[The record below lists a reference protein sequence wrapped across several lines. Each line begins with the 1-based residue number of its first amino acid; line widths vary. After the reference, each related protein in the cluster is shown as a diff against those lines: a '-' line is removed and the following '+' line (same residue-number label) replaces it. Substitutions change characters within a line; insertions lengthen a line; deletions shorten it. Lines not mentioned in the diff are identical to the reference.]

1 MEGIRR
7 TLAGKEV
14 VILVD
19 AEYEDMEVWYPLLR
33 LKEEGANVRVAGAKK
48 GKTYLS
54 KHGYPV
60 NSDIAAGELSGKKVD
75 GIIIPGGWAPDRLR
89 QNNKVLKFV
98 KEIFHSYK
106 VIGAIC
112 HGASVLV
119 SADVLKGKKV
129 TCYKAIKDDVINAGA
144 DFLDKE
150 VVRDGLLIT
159 SRTPSDLPAFCKEI
173 ILALAGKVREDI
185 NAIEAL
191 NLAIKAE
198 EESCKFYSEAAK
210 NVLDA
215 EGRKM
220 FQRLAGEEANH
231 RSILEGEFERLKEKP
246 DWQRYEDWREI
257 L

>member
-1 MEGIRR
+1 MEEIKGA
-7 TLAGKEV
+7 LAGKEV

-33 LKEEGANVRVAGAKK
+33 LREEGANVMVSGAKK

-60 NSDIAAGELSGKKVD
+60 YSDIGAGELSAKKVD

-89 QNNKVLKFV
+89 QNKKVLKFV
-98 KEIFHSYK
+98 KEIFHSCK

-129 TCYKAIKDDVINAGA
+129 TCFKAIKDDVINAGA
-144 DFLDKE
+144 SFLDKE

-159 SRTPSDLPAFCKEI
+159 SRTPSDLPAFCREI
-173 ILALAGKVREDI
+173 ILALSGKVREDI
-185 NAIEAL
+185 NAI
-191 NLAIKAE
+191 
-198 EESCKFYSEAAK
+198 S
-210 NVLDA
+210 
-215 EGRKM
+215 
-220 FQRLAGEEANH
+220 
-231 RSILEGEFERLKEKP
+231 
-246 DWQRYEDWREI
+246 
-257 L
+257 